1 MSIDMGRRIVQCEEK
16 FETAWFGLKESA
28 REGVSFQTAKEVL
41 GDQID
46 EEIFKTVD
54 TDGTHKNPLN
64 LFNVMKSLLVE
75 ATVHWMG
82 RSFRLLCARC
92 LLPCKH

>member
-1 MSIDMGRRIVQCEEK
+1 MLSQSIMLDI
-16 FETAWFGLKESA
+16 L
-28 REGVSFQTAKEVL
+28 QTAKEVL

-64 LFNVMKSLLVE
+64 LVNVMKFLLAE
-75 ATVHWMG
+75 ATVYWTW
-82 RSFRLLCARC
+82 RSFSLSCARC
-92 LLPCKH
+92 VLP